1 MAQRAA
7 LSSTLYKEFI
17 RLKFYKRP
25 GRTAETRKLVLLS
38 LVFVILLFE
47 RTHTY
52 KIKDAVEIP
61 STSLTEREEGREK
74 SAEGEG

>member
-1 MAQRAA
+1 VAQRAA
-7 LSSTLYKEFI
+7 LSST
-17 RLKFYKRP
+17 
-25 GRTAETRKLVLLS
+25 
-38 LVFVILLFE
+38 
-47 RTHTY
+47 